1 MRPHYRSWPKPL
13 GLMVW
18 EARGDS
24 ILLGDSILQVHSIL
38 VRIISRFTTMGAIFT
53 TTETAFSITVT
64 SLTMTSSLGSVTRFM
79 ATLITVIPMIMGITI
94 IRENPTIA
102 NIGATSPGQCKR
114 NSLAPATTMEQ
125 LMECMARILPARFK
139 PIEKLKDYR

>member
-1 MRPHYRSWPKPL
+1 
-13 GLMVW
+13 MVW
-18 EARGDS
+18 EARGGAILLEDS
-24 ILLGDSILQVHSIL
+24 IPLGDSILA
-38 VRIISRFTTMGAIFT
+38 RIISRFTTMGAIFT
-53 TTETAFSITVT
+53 TAETTFTTETIFSITVT

-125 LMECMARILPARFK
+125 LMECMARILPARFE
-139 PIEKLKDYR
+139 PIEKLKVYR